1 MKKKTIVGSLTLAS
15 ALAATALAP
24 NVSAAE
30 NQSEAAPTTEEVNK
44 TVTLTEV
51 NEAKDNLDQAEDKVK
66 EQEDIVAEAKK
77 TDQEAD
83 QALTDAD
90 TTLKELKSL
99 KKQATPENI
108 QEQTD
113 KVKETKQKIENLN
126 GDIQAAES
134 DVTKAEEELKAQQQA
149 EEDAQKALDSAGEDV
164 TKAEE
169 AVEKVKKAL
178 EPSKLQEELEA
189 AKTKVKD
196 LESQLAQAKKELE
209 TAKQTAEDNA
219 QAVTDAQTLVDDLTD
234 QLKDAEKD
242 VKTAKDTVQ
251 KAREEVEKL
260 AGTTAEPARIVLSAA
275 YIENLKK
282 VSALP
287 TGRVTSDEGKKIV
300 DIQNALYNAAKTN
313 KPAYLT
319 APDTTRY
326 DVNNLPQ
333 KVREELSLFANDL
346 INDIRKQI
354 GTYDA
359 NPSVVTASSVAMA
372 NRVAK
377 LNISNKSKHDAHDL
391 EVLSQVTKEF
401 GFGISGGIDQSS
413 DLTIGENL
421 YLPGVPLTQISLTEA
436 KSLIYDA
443 IAFFLFQDANKDNL
457 KKNNDFGH
465 ALSIT
470 GLQRIEFTYNN
481 VPSYVHEPSKQYL
494 GIDFATY
501 TDVEG
506 KTGTKVFFNDGK
518 EIYHGGTR
526 AFDKTPLSPTPAPES
541 PELKQAREDLKKA
554 LEEQTKA
561 TDKLTELTK
570 QLTDATKDRDQ
581 KQNRLNPVPEA
592 EDKVTDIES
601 QLGTAETE
609 RDNVQQAID
618 EAKKG
623 EAQLKKDLQNAEDD
637 LEDKQKIHDQKQTD
651 LDTAIT
657 DRQNLETDLKAKEEI
672 RDQLLKERRLT
683 QDELKTLED
692 TLDKLQNIDQL
703 ITDAEQKLED
713 AKENKLTTASTL
725 KDAEEK
731 LQDLNTERDR
741 LEGIYL
747 SLLNRY
753 NAQRPKPGSGGSL
766 ISGKVEILNLSS
778 PQDSASGD
786 FSYRPSLTGL
796 STAAGASSQTRTS
809 RASLPNTG
817 SQSSMTAVLLGLALS
832 LLSLGLYKKKET
844 EI

>member
-30 NQSEAAPTTEEVNK
+30 NQTEAAPTTEEVNK

-66 EQEDIVAEAKK
+66 EQEDVVAEAKK

-113 KVKETKQKIENLN
+113 KVKETKQKIEDLN

-149 EEDAQKALDSAGEDV
+149 EEDAQKALDSAEEDV

-219 QAVTDAQTLVDDLTD
+219 QAVTAAQTLVDDLTD

-242 VKTAKDTVQ
+242 VKTAEDTVQ
-251 KAREEVEKL
+251 KAHEEVEKL

-282 VSALP
+282 VSALRN
-287 TGRVTSDEGKKIV
+287 GSRLASLAGK
-300 DIQNALYNAAKTN
+300 DIENIQEALYNAAKAN
-313 KPAYLT
+313 KPAHLT

-326 DVNNLPQ
+326 DVNDLPRD
-333 KVREELSLFANDL
+333 VREELSLFANDL

-372 NRVAK
+372 DRVSDLYTAK
-377 LNISNKSKHDAHDL
+377 KFLLVSHDEDGTL
-391 EVLSQVTKEF
+391 PQVSKEF
-401 GFGISGGIDQSS
+401 GFDKYSTVTIS
-413 DLTIGENL
+413 ENL
-421 YLPGVPLTQISLTEA
+421 YAISGRPDTISLTEA
-436 KSLIYDA
+436 KDLIYDA
-443 IAFFLFQDANKDNL
+443 IASFLFQDTGDN
-457 KKNNDFGH
+457 NEFGH

-470 GLQRIEFTYNN
+470 GLQRIDFTYNN
-481 VPSYVHEPSKQYL
+481 VLSYVHEPSKQYL
-494 GIDFATY
+494 GIDFAKY
-501 TDVEG
+501 TDVKGRERLQ
-506 KTGTKVFFNDGK
+506 VFFNDGK
-518 EIYHGGTR
+518 EIYRGLSGG
-526 AFDKTPLSPTPAPES
+526 FDKTPLSPTPAPES
-541 PELKQAREDLKKA
+541 PGLKQAREDLKKA

-561 TDKLTELTK
+561 TDKLTELTNK
-570 QLTDATKDRDQ
+570 LTDATKDRDQ
-581 KQNRLNPVPEA
+581 KQNRPNPVPEA

-601 QLGTAETE
+601 QLGAAETE

-623 EAQLKKDLQNAEDD
+623 EAQLKQELQEVKKDLEA
-637 LEDKQKIHDQKQTD
+637 KKGIRDQKQTD

-703 ITDAEQKLED
+703 IKDAEQKLED
-713 AKENKLTTASTL
+713 AKENKGTTASTL

-741 LEGIYL
+741 LEDIYL